1 MFEAMVE
8 ADITARNHG
17 FQQVLFL
24 GDSRRLVQALRKK
37 KAPDWLDN
45 STRLADLNFLT
56 QTGLICNMFLVPHFI
71 VKPVWSVA
79 KMAT

>member
-8 ADITARNHG
+8 ADIRARNHG
-17 FQQVLFL
+17 FHQVLFL

-56 QTGLICNMFLVPHFI
+56 QNRTYLQYVFSAPFHC
-71 VKPVWSVA
+71 
-79 KMAT
+79 

>member
-8 ADITARNHG
+8 ADIRSRNHG
-17 FQQVLFL
+17 FQLVLFL

-71 VKPVWSVA
+71 VKPVWSVGCS
-79 KMAT
+79 

>member
-24 GDSRRLVQALRKK
+24 GDSRRLVQVFRKK

-45 STRLADLNFLT
+45 TRLADLNFLT
-56 QTGLICNMFLVPHFI
+56 QTGLICTMFLVPHLI
-71 VKPVWSVA
+71 VKLVWSVA